1 MFHGEHSYCPIN
13 NQTISNKTC
22 MVLSS
27 VIDDEIELCCS
38 DCQREYNFPK
48 LSRCEKYI
56 CCCFALKRTAGHTC
70 VDEMLTCCSICRSA
84 ELIKTEKVF
93 WNLDKALCLKCHF
106 HIEVKYSNFSFDTL
120 EDAHRDEEVK
130 QTFINFDTDFSVEN
144 MF

>member
-1 MFHGEHSYCPIN
+1 MFHGEHTYCFIN
-13 NQTISNKTC
+13 NQTILNKNR
-22 MVLSS
+22 MILSSS

-38 DCQREYNFPK
+38 ECQREYNFPK

-56 CCCFALKRTAGHTC
+56 CCCFALNGISDHF
-70 VDEMLTCCSICRSA
+70 CCSICTSA
-84 ELIKTEKVF
+84 EFIKTEKVF